1 MRKVSIRLSRTAVKA
16 AAGFVA
22 LPEKAKLSRPNKHG
36 LIMDSTTTKV
46 TTFCT
51 ALLPQ
56 IVQLE
61 AFNLNPHLGTRGAFF
76 MLATRLAFGA
86 IARMSESLRTW
97 MAKTPNA
104 RVCSNRLCGTVFG
117 LLAICLVVAEQ

>member
-1 MRKVSIRLSRTAVKA
+1 MRKVAIRLSRTAIKA

-36 LIMDSTTTKV
+36 LIMDSTTAKV
-46 TTFCT
+46 TTFCS

-61 AFNLNPHLGTRGAFF
+61 AFNLNPHVGTRDAFF

-86 IARMSESLRTW
+86 IARMSGSLRSWLARTL
-97 MAKTPNA
+97 NA
-104 RVCSNRLCGTVFG
+104 RVRSNRLGGTVFG
-117 LLAICLVVAEQ
+117 LLAIRLVVAEQ